1 MNVRKV
7 KRMSKRIVSTLLS
20 VLMVLSVFT
29 VCMVGTVTN
38 VLADDNTF
46 YVHSGDTGYIY
57 YDNSNTGWDADADK
71 VYFYYGK
78 EGSEEGS
85 CRCLELTRIDR

>member
-29 VCMVGTVTN
+29 VCMVGTTITVGAAGFVN
-38 VLADDNTF
+38 
-46 YVHSGDTGYIY
+46 GGYLY
-57 YDNSNTGWDADADK
+57 YDNTNTNWDN
-71 VYFYYGK
+71 VYAYYGNSSYNWAK
-78 EGSEEGS
+78 M
-85 CRCLELTRIDR
+85 TRVGDSQ